1 MLSSEIGNPRDGRR
15 VDPVAVRGVMV
26 YCRPGI
32 FSYGYI
38 FSLII
43 VSVVVNVFMDMS
55 ASEVNTFAGIGATF
69 AGVFLMVFVL
79 VKSRKARRY
88 FDSLI
93 DKICMKFS
101 ENDTNRMI
109 VMDVLNDKIIAS
121 VHLTFLPES
130 LADEPLKNSGL
141 KQRHDVQ
148 VLVISRNDKTLE
160 SIDGDT
166 RLQLNDDIVLFGK
179 ENKITELFV
188 R

>member
-79 VKSRKARRY
+79 VKSQKARRY

-121 VHLTFLPES
+121 VHLAFLPES
-130 LADEPLKNSGL
+130 LSAEPLKNSGL

-148 VLVISRNDKTLE
+148 VLVISRNGKTLE

-166 RLQLNDDIVLFGK
+166 RLQLNDDVVLFGK